1 MSRAVRFLPEARQD
15 LIETRQWYDLRQAGF
30 GTVFARAFADAIERM
45 QAQPLSYP
53 AVVGSIRR
61 VILQRFPY
69 AIYFRVETD
78 EIVVLAI
85 HGRQDLGRWR
95 ERIPQTTE
103 P

>member
-1 MSRAVRFLPEARQD
+1 MRFLPEARQD

-78 EIVVLAI
+78 EIVVLAV
-85 HGRQDLGRWR
+85 HSRQDPGRWR
-95 ERIPQTTE
+95 ERIPPTNA

>member
-1 MSRAVRFLPEARQD
+1 M
-15 LIETRQWYDLRQAGF
+15 
-30 GTVFARAFADAIERM
+30 FARAFADAIERM

-78 EIVVLAI
+78 EIVVLAV
-85 HGRQDLGRWR
+85 HSRQDPGRWR
-95 ERIPQTTE
+95 ERIPPTNA